1 MFDFSFSDFFAQD
14 RYLYGLLLIIG
25 VPVLVIVFNELIY
38 RLDKGVR
45 NLSPP
50 IRLIRN
56 VILPLAAITIVFTQ
70 VVGYTRD
77 TNFVKIIETIIWI
90 MVINALIAIINV
102 LFFTGGEKSLIKSK
116 VPQLFLDIFR
126 VFMVLLGG
134 AIVLSAVW
142 GADLGGLVTALG
154 LGSFVLGLA
163 LQDTLGNLF
172 SGIALLYEKP
182 FSEGDVIKIE
192 DYIGTVIE
200 MNWRAIR
207 LLTRENELVVIPHL
221 VIGQGI
227 IENYSRPTRAHILKV
242 NLGFA
247 YDIAPNRVKDALME
261 TCLATPG
268 ILHDP
273 LPEVKTSEYADSQIV
288 YEIEFAIMGYM
299 THEEIMDDFMT
310 RVWYTSR
317 RYDLTIPF
325 PQLDIHQRKD
335 PTSILQEKSVRLNQV
350 LDTLPNLLPIDRHN
364 IKDLI
369 GGAEL
374 EHYGKGEYVI
384 RQGDL
389 TGTLYVLI
397 EGKAR
402 LSTADKNG
410 KQIKVSTLE
419 NGDFFGEITLFTD
432 KTGSFS
438 VLAMS
443 DLEVLAI
450 SPSEV
455 MTMIERNPRLAHYL
469 DKTMDLRREKI
480 MELNRGV

>member
-1 MFDFSFSDFFAQD
+1 MFDFSFNDFFSQD
-14 RYLYGLLLIIG
+14 KYLYGFILIIG
-25 VPVLVIVFNELIY
+25 VPILVIVFNELIY
-38 RLDKGVR
+38 RLDKGAG

-90 MVINALIAIINV
+90 LVINALIAIINV
-102 LFFTGGEKSLIKSK
+102 LFFTGGERSLIKAK

-192 DYIGTVIE
+192 DHIGTVIE

-207 LLTRENELVVIPHL
+207 LLTREEEMIIIPHL

-227 IENYSRPTRAHILKV
+227 IENYSRPSKAHVLKV

-273 LPEVKTSEYADSQIV
+273 PPEVKTADYADSKIV
-288 YEIEFAIMGYM
+288 YEVEFAIMGYM
-299 THEEIMDDFMT
+299 TYEEIMDDFMT

-325 PQLDIHQRKD
+325 PQLDINQSSEPKSFTH
-335 PTSILQEKSVRLNQV
+335 EKSARLTEV
-350 LDTLPNLLPIDRHN
+350 LEILPNLLPIDRN
-364 IKDLI
+364 NVENLI
-369 GGAEL
+369 GGTEL
-374 EHYGKGEYVI
+374 KHYGKGEYVI

-389 TGTLYVLI
+389 TGTLYVI
-397 EGKAR
+397 TGGSAR
-402 LSTADKNG
+402 LSTRNKNG
-410 KQIKVSTLE
+410 KQVEISKLE

-450 SPSEV
+450 SSSEV
-455 MTMIERNPRLAHYL
+455 MTMIEQNPRLAHYL
-469 DKTMDLRREKI
+469 DKTMDMRREKI
-480 MELNRGV
+480 VELNIE

>member
-1 MFDFSFSDFFAQD
+1 MFDFSFSEIFSEDIYQ
-14 RYLYGLLLIIG
+14 YGFLLIIG
-25 VPVLVIVFNELIY
+25 VPILVIIFNELIY
-38 RLDKGVR
+38 RLDKGSLS
-45 NLSPP
+45 LSPP

-56 VILPLAAITIVFTQ
+56 FILPLAAITIVFTQ
-70 VVGYTRD
+70 VIGYSRD
-77 TNFVKIIETIIWI
+77 TNFVKFIETIIWI
-90 MVINALIAIINV
+90 LVINALIAIINV
-102 LFFTGGEKSLIKSK
+102 LFFAGGERSLIKTK

-182 FSEGDVIKIE
+182 FSEGEVIKIE
-192 DYIGTVIE
+192 DRIGTVIE

-207 LLTRENELVVIPHL
+207 LLTRENEMVIIPHL

-227 IENYSRPTRAHILKV
+227 IENYSRPSRAHILKV

-247 YDIAPNRVKDALME
+247 YDIAPNRVKEALME

-268 ILHDP
+268 ILHNP
-273 LPEVKTSEYADSQIV
+273 PPEVKTSEYAASEIV

-310 RVWYTSR
+310 RVWYTAR

-325 PQLDIHQRKD
+325 PQMDIHQASQVN
-335 PTSILQEKSVRLNQV
+335 SIVQQKSIRLNQV
-350 LDTLPNLLPIDRHN
+350 LEMLPTLLPIERDDVN
-364 IKDLI
+364 TLKE
-369 GGAEL
+369 GVEL
-374 EHYGKGEYVI
+374 EYYGKGEYVI

-389 TGTLYVLI
+389 TGVLYILI
-397 EGKAR
+397 EGNAR
-402 LSTADKNG
+402 LSTQDKDGN
-410 KQIKVSTLE
+410 QANVSSLE
-419 NGDFFGEITLFTD
+419 SGDFFGEITLFTD

-438 VLAMS
+438 VLAIS

-450 SPSEV
+450 TPAEV
-455 MTMIERNPRLAHYL
+455 MLLVERNPRLAHYL
-469 DKTMDLRREKI
+469 DKTMDMRREKI
-480 MELNRGV
+480 VELNLK

>member
-1 MFDFSFSDFFAQD
+1 MFDFSFSDFFGGEIYQ
-14 RYLYGLLLIIG
+14 YGLLMIIG

-38 RLDKGVR
+38 RMDKDAL

-56 VILPLAAITIVFTQ
+56 IILPLVAITVVFTQ
-70 VVGYTRD
+70 VAGYTRD

-90 MVINALIAIINV
+90 LVINALIAIINV
-102 LFFTGGEKSLIKSK
+102 LFFTGGERSLIKSK

-182 FSEGDVIKIE
+182 FSEGEVIKIE
-192 DYIGTVIE
+192 DNIGTVIE

-207 LLTRENELVVIPHL
+207 LLTRENEMVIIPHL

-227 IENYSRPTRAHILKV
+227 IENYSRPSRAHILKV

-273 LPEVKTSEYADSQIV
+273 PPEIKTSDYAASQIV

-325 PQLDIHQRKD
+325 PQLDIHQRSDNK
-335 PTSILQEKSVRLNQV
+335 SIVHEKSIRLNQV
-350 LDTLPNLLPIDRHN
+350 LNTLPNLLPIDYDN
-364 IKDLI
+364 VKDII
-369 GGAEL
+369 GGTEL
-374 EHYGKGEYVI
+374 EYYGRGEYVI
-384 RQGDL
+384 QQGDL
-389 TGTLYVLI
+389 TGTLYILI
-397 EGKAR
+397 EGNAR
-402 LSTADKNG
+402 LSTADKTG
-410 KQIKVSTLE
+410 TQVKVSSLE

-450 SPSEV
+450 SPAEV
-455 MTMIERNPRLAHYL
+455 MLMIERNPRLAHYL
-469 DKTMDLRREKI
+469 DKTMDMRREKI
-480 MELNRGV
+480 VELNLD